1 MVGCVD
7 VDVLSLQQNIGAS
20 ELREEIQQRRLYC
33 GVSDHSGG
41 QHSHGHNQERQE
53 SSGHWPAGS

>member
-1 MVGCVD
+1 MIIPFI
-7 VDVLSLQQNIGAS
+7 LLFQQNIGAT

-41 QHSHGHNQERQE
+41 QHSQGDRQER
-53 SSGHWPAGS
+53 